1 MKGTNCNGSEVSMN
15 KNSQKTKRMIRYC
28 MRMWLLQEIAGCT
41 FIEARIYLR
50 KERNETPEKLM
61 ADYSISLDEY
71 TKIEKTAISKMQAFS
86 EAELFRGYSA
96 IYPNE
101 DEKSESW

>member
-1 MKGTNCNGSEVSMN
+1 MN

-41 FIEARIYLR
+41 FIEAR
-50 KERNETPEKLM
+50 NETPEKLM

-71 TKIEKTAISKMQAFS
+71 TKIEKTAISKIQAFS

-101 DEKSESW
+101 DEESESW